1 MSIAKKLAGNLK
13 KYMLLYTI
21 ITALA
26 AVIVGSS
33 IPLIAKFSPKT
44 FKSIVMLLAATTIFP
59 SMILLRGEKLG
70 SALKRIRYVLIVIL
84 YAYALSPVLA
94 YFASATISNPDIRI
108 GFLAANT
115 VPASAASIGYVM
127 LAEGDLELATAC
139 IFILVALGT
148 VLIPTYLCIYASMMT
163 VSVPISEIVKPVIAV
178 LVIPLIIGQLA
189 RRYIIKKKGVSF
201 IESELKPYLSASTVL
216 VMLLLIFI
224 LISRKAMLI
233 LKEPYTTLGILATYS
248 LIVFTII
255 MVGLAVSKLLKIGYK
270 AHQAIMFLSITKN
283 ESVAAAVA
291 TCGFGPTAALA
302 PALIPSIQPVLAIAY
317 LHAEKLVK
325 RICRQA

>member
-1 MSIAKKLAGNLK
+1 MSIAKKLARNLK

-33 IPLIAKFSPKT
+33 IPLIAKFPPKT

-163 VSVPISEIVKPVIAV
+163 VNVPISEIVKPVIAV

-325 RICRQA
+325 KICRQA

>member
-33 IPLIAKFSPKT
+33 IPLIAKFPPKT

-163 VSVPISEIVKPVIAV
+163 VNVPISEIVKPVIAV

>member
-233 LKEPYTTLGILATYS
+233 LKEPYTTLGIL
-248 LIVFTII
+248 
-255 MVGLAVSKLLKIGYK
+255 
-270 AHQAIMFLSITKN
+270 
-283 ESVAAAVA
+283 
-291 TCGFGPTAALA
+291 
-302 PALIPSIQPVLAIAY
+302 
-317 LHAEKLVK
+317 
-325 RICRQA
+325 